1 MCKVL
6 YCGLK
11 LLRVGDSGYI
21 PAAVHGGYV
30 EYLRAEALHIP
41 FGAGVGAGAELGAA
55 EAYRLVHHL
64 HYGIVY
70 VLAHEHPAALAVDYL
85 PLAVHYV
92 VVLEDVLADVE
103 VVALYPL
110 LRRLYLLCKYAR
122 LYGDILIG
130 AYLLHEVP
138 YPLAAETLHQ
148 VVLHGYVK
156 PGGAGVSL
164 TARPAAE
171 LVVYTAGLM
180 ALCAYYMQA
189 AHGYHLIVLGVGF
202 SLISGVCVGVLA
214 PGRQYLPVV
223 GVGVTRRLLHHA
235 LLHAFAEQLLAC
247 KEIRVAAQQYIGTS
261 AGHVGGYGHVAV
273 FTGLGYYLRLT
284 CVELGIQHLMLYPP
298 HVQHMGKH
306 FALFDGYGS
315 NEDRPPGLV
324 DFHYL
329 VHHGV
334 ELGLLVGVYDIVE
347 VLPGEGLICGYLHH
361 VKVVYRLKLLLLRLG
376 GAGHARQ
383 LPEHAEIVLEGYG
396 GKGAVLPLYLY
407 AFLCFEGL
415 MQPVAV
421 APAQHETAG
430 ELIHYKHLAVLHYVV
445 LIPLKQGVGL
455 QGLLYV
461 VVQLGIF
468 LLGYVVYAEE
478 PLGLLHAPGGKGYGA
493 RLYVRHIVA
502 GFRLLHAHE
511 LIGLAELDDILAPL
525 QTAYEPVRLLV
536 HIRGFLAVAGYDKR
550 GAGLIDQYGVHLVHY
565 GVVKLP
571 LHHLGLVDHHVV
583 PEVVK
588 AELVVGAVGD
598 VAGVGLPSLVVVLF
612 VNYAA
617 HGHTEEFVYFAH
629 PLGVALRQVVV
640 HGDYMHAVA
649 GEGVEVGGQSLG
661 YGLAFA
667 RLHLGYT
674 ALMQHYAAQKLYV
687 VMPLAYGALCG
698 LADYGECLRQQV
710 VLGLAVIQACPE
722 LVCLSPE
729 LLIRKGFH
737 TAFQIVYSFYHGHEL
752 LNLRF

>member
-1 MCKVL
+1 M
-6 YCGLK
+6 
-11 LLRVGDSGYI
+11 
-21 PAAVHGGYV
+21 
-30 EYLRAEALHIP
+30 
-41 FGAGVGAGAELGAA
+41 
-55 EAYRLVHHL
+55 
-64 HYGIVY
+64 
-70 VLAHEHPAALAVDYL
+70 
-85 PLAVHYV
+85 
-92 VVLEDVLADVE
+92 
-103 VVALYPL
+103 
-110 LRRLYLLCKYAR
+110 
-122 LYGDILIG
+122 
-130 AYLLHEVP
+130 
-138 YPLAAETLHQ
+138 
-148 VVLHGYVK
+148 
-156 PGGAGVSL
+156 
-164 TARPAAE
+164 
-171 LVVYTAGLM
+171 
-180 ALCAYYMQA
+180 
-189 AHGYHLIVLGVGF
+189 
-202 SLISGVCVGVLA
+202 
-214 PGRQYLPVV
+214 
-223 GVGVTRRLLHHA
+223 
-235 LLHAFAEQLLAC
+235 
-247 KEIRVAAQQYIGTS
+247 
-261 AGHVGGYGHVAV
+261 
-273 FTGLGYYLRLT
+273 
-284 CVELGIQHLMLYPP
+284 
-298 HVQHMGKH
+298 
-306 FALFDGYGS
+306 
-315 NEDRPPGLV
+315 

-334 ELGLLVGVYDIVE
+334 KLGLLVGIYDIVE
-347 VLPGEGLICGYLHH
+347 VLPCEGLICGYLHH

-407 AFLCFEGL
+407 AFLCFKGL

-421 APAQHETAG
+421 PPAQHKTSG
-430 ELIHYKHLAVLHYVV
+430 ELIHYEYLAVLHYIV

-525 QTAYEPVRLLV
+525 QTAYESIRLLV

-550 GAGLIDQYGVHLVHY
+550 GAGLVDQYGVHLVHY
-565 GVVKLP
+565 GVVELP
-571 LHHLGLVDHHVV
+571 LHHLGFVNHHVV

-612 VNYAA
+612 VYYAA

-640 HGDYMHAVA
+640 HGDYMHAVT
-649 GEGVEVGGQSLG
+649 GKGVQIGGQSLG

>member
-1 MCKVL
+1 
-6 YCGLK
+6 
-11 LLRVGDSGYI
+11 
-21 PAAVHGGYV
+21 
-30 EYLRAEALHIP
+30 
-41 FGAGVGAGAELGAA
+41 
-55 EAYRLVHHL
+55 
-64 HYGIVY
+64 
-70 VLAHEHPAALAVDYL
+70 
-85 PLAVHYV
+85 
-92 VVLEDVLADVE
+92 
-103 VVALYPL
+103 
-110 LRRLYLLCKYAR
+110 
-122 LYGDILIG
+122 
-130 AYLLHEVP
+130 
-138 YPLAAETLHQ
+138 
-148 VVLHGYVK
+148 
-156 PGGAGVSL
+156 
-164 TARPAAE
+164 
-171 LVVYTAGLM
+171 M

-189 AHGYHLIVLGVGF
+189 AHGYHLIVLGVGIC
-202 SLISGVCVGVLA
+202 LISGVCVGILA
-214 PGRQYLPVV
+214 PGSQYFLIVRV
-223 GVGVTRRLLHHA
+223 GVSGRLLHHA

-273 FTGLGYYLRLT
+273 FTGLSHYLRLT

-315 NEDRPPGLV
+315 NEDRPTGLV

-334 ELGLLVGVYDIVE
+334 KLGLLVGVYDIVE

-415 MQPVAV
+415 VQPVAV

-430 ELIHYKHLAVLHYVV
+430 ELIHYKHLAVLHYIV

-525 QTAYEPVRLLV
+525 QTAYESIRLLV

-550 GAGLIDQYGVHLVHY
+550 GAGLVDQYGVHLVHY
-565 GVVKLP
+565 GVVELP
-571 LHHLGLVDHHVV
+571 LHHLGFVNHHVV

-617 HGHTEEFVYFAH
+617 HGHAEEFVYFAH

-710 VLGLAVIQACPE
+710 ILSLAVIQACPE
-722 LVCLSPE
+722 LVGLSPE